1 MYYAWSPY
9 RDAWRKYKDHNRL
22 KQAAKNAEEIREG
35 VYLGAQALVFD
46 EIQKI
51 AGTGDY
57 REFAAIL
64 DRAMKEWKILSE
76 ECGLVD
82 GKLISDTKELVF
94 DPAHARFVIHTPYC
108 GYFSG
113 SPAESLRLSEKL
125 RSSQKM
131 SGLRW
136 HFFQWER
143 KTGAGRGICD
153 HCDGNNGNGQ
163 DNVSGRCTDD
173 GLSVYC
179 STLSWKII
187 CRNAGRKNLRKS

>member
-1 MYYAWSPY
+1 MKFS
-9 RDAWRKYKDHNRL
+9 
-22 KQAAKNAEEIREG
+22 
-35 VYLGAQALVFD
+35 
-46 EIQKI
+46 KI

-113 SPAESLRLSEKL
+113 SPAESLRLSEKIEIQSENERITL
-125 RSSQKM
+125 DTSS
-131 SGLRW
+131 SG
-136 HFFQWER
+136 
-143 KTGAGRGICD
+143 KGK
-153 HCDGNNGNGQ
+153 
-163 DNVSGRCTDD
+163 
-173 GLSVYC
+173 
-179 STLSWKII
+179 SWSRQ
-187 CRNAGRKNLRKS
+187 RNL

>member
-82 GKLISDTKELVF
+82 GKLISDW
-94 DPAHARFVIHTPYC
+94 ISI
-108 GYFSG
+108 FSD
-113 SPAESLRLSEKL
+113 SRRLSA
-125 RSSQKM
+125 
-131 SGLRW
+131 GLPLKYP
-136 HFFQWER
+136 QY
-143 KTGAGRGICD
+143 G
-153 HCDGNNGNGQ
+153 
-163 DNVSGRCTDD
+163 V
-173 GLSVYC
+173 
-179 STLSWKII
+179 
-187 CRNAGRKNLRKS
+187 

>member
-1 MYYAWSPY
+1 MHGHRIVTHGGNIKTTTGW
-9 RDAWRKYKDHNRL
+9 

-113 SPAESLRLSEKL
+113 SPAESLRLSEK
-125 RSSQKM
+125 
-131 SGLRW
+131 
-136 HFFQWER
+136 
-143 KTGAGRGICD
+143 
-153 HCDGNNGNGQ
+153 
-163 DNVSGRCTDD
+163 
-173 GLSVYC
+173 
-179 STLSWKII
+179 
-187 CRNAGRKNLRKS
+187 KN